1 MHSGKSNHHDQRN
14 RYHAEQCRHKHRSSR
29 CCRVGSILFGGL
41 YILNIYIPGLNRA
54 TQELVKM
61 APYVLTIIVLI
72 LSSRR
77 NKLENQPPESLGVPY
92 FREER

>member
-1 MHSGKSNHHDQRN
+1 MKINIYYGGRGLIEDPTLYVIGK
-14 RYHAEQCRHKHRSSR
+14 
-29 CCRVGSILFGGL
+29 ILFGGL